1 MVLKRFGIVT
11 PNRQVVFTSTS
22 FIFSLEERKIRMLMC
37 DFYIK
42 FDSIFIMINN
52 TLLIII
58 HQFTPPFI
66 TRLETTGLHGVV
78 YEYESSLLV

>member
-42 FDSIFIMINN
+42 FNYIFMIND

-58 HQFTPPFI
+58 HQFIPPFI

>member
-1 MVLKRFGIVT
+1 
-11 PNRQVVFTSTS
+11 
-22 FIFSLEERKIRMLMC
+22 MC

-42 FDSIFIMINN
+42 FNSIFIMINN

-58 HQFTPPFI
+58 HQFIPPFI

-78 YEYESSLLV
+78 YEYESSLLVWGNSRHEGLLRLTLSLFH